1 VFGDRHNHAGVD
13 SGLSHV
19 GDGRVSRIMEPKPLD
34 NSELAVLAGLGF
46 SFLTS
51 ILVKARTLAGSLI
64 TPSEIAQGV
73 SLLGCK

>member
-1 VFGDRHNHAGVD
+1 
-13 SGLSHV
+13 
-19 GDGRVSRIMEPKPLD
+19 MEPKPLD